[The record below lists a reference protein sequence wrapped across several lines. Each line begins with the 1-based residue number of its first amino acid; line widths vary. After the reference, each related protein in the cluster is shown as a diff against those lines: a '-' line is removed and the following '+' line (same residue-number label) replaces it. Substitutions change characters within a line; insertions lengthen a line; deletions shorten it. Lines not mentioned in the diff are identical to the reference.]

1 MGRKG
6 GFRHLVYFIDG
17 TWLWAASDNSLDVY
31 SNVYRLNTLLDAD
44 DADGHAQIVHYSRG
58 LGAVHGIKKYTAGA
72 FAYGIDELVAD
83 LYVNICS
90 NYEPGDKIYI
100 FGFSRGAVVARALTG
115 LLSHGILE
123 AHHINKFAHVWAS
136 FTGRGE
142 VLLPGLPQISL
153 VNEDGS
159 EQKPIEYTSYCAERN
174 PKIEFVGVFDTVV
187 GGQGIAEI
195 AQRLRLSARLV
206 QPNVKHAVQLLA
218 IDETRTF
225 FTPVFWTG
233 LGGPEKKGQ
242 PRRTL
247 EQIWMPGVHS
257 DVGGA
262 YNKRHLGNLALLTM
276 IDRVIAK
283 TSLSFDLKQCKK
295 LQVLPDGGELVRIHD
310 EFNAAWRVMSKK
322 KARQIDPKVP
332 QSLHPFAK
340 RLASM
345 PVNFKR
351 EERQQSYSLSPEFS
365 TLEIAEE
372 FISGNFRSNCR

>member
-1 MGRKG
+1 
-6 GFRHLVYFIDG
+6 
-17 TWLWAASDNSLDVY
+17 
-31 SNVYRLNTLLDAD
+31 
-44 DADGHAQIVHYSRG
+44 
-58 LGAVHGIKKYTAGA
+58 
-72 FAYGIDELVAD
+72 
-83 LYVNICS
+83 
-90 NYEPGDKIYI
+90 
-100 FGFSRGAVVARALTG
+100 
-115 LLSHGILE
+115 
-123 AHHINKFAHVWAS
+123 
-136 FTGRGE
+136 
-142 VLLPGLPQISL
+142 
-153 VNEDGS
+153 
-159 EQKPIEYTSYCAERN
+159 
-174 PKIEFVGVFDTVV
+174 
-187 GGQGIAEI
+187 
-195 AQRLRLSARLV
+195 
-206 QPNVKHAVQLLA
+206 
-218 IDETRTF
+218 
-225 FTPVFWTG
+225 
-233 LGGPEKKGQ
+233 
-242 PRRTL
+242 
-247 EQIWMPGVHS
+247 MPGVHS